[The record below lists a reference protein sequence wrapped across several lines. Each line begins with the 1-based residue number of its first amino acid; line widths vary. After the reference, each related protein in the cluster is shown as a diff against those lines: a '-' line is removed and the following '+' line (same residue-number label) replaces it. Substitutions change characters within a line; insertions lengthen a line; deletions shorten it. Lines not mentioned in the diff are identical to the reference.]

1 MKLHMVDL
9 GTQYAKIKPE
19 IDASIQEVL
28 NSSIFIGGPV
38 VNAFKTNLENYLG
51 VKHVIP
57 CANGTDALQIA
68 LMALGLQPGDEV
80 ILPAFTYV
88 ATAEVIAL
96 LRLVPVMVDVNLN
109 DFNINLDEIKKNIG
123 PKTKAIVPVHLFGQ
137 SSQMEEIMAIAKEH
151 NLYVVE
157 DNAQAIGSDYYSQ
170 NGTVQKTGT
179 IGHIGCTS
187 FFPSKNLGCY
197 GDGGAMFTNDDALAE
212 QIRMIANH
220 GQGSVRYYHDVVGVN
235 SRLDAIQAAILNVKL
250 KYLNSY
256 AQARVAVADCY
267 DAAFKELPMVVTPY
281 RAKHSSHVFHQYTL
295 RITNGKRDELKAYLD
310 SIQIP
315 NAIYY
320 PVPLY
325 EQKAYKAFK
334 GNVNQLDVTEIL
346 CKEVLSL
353 PMHTELNNEMLD
365 YIINHVKTFLT
376 S

>member
-19 IDASIQEVL
+19 VDASIQEVL

-38 VNAFKTNLENYLG
+38 VNTFKTNLENYLS

-68 LMALGLQPGDEV
+68 LMALGLEPGDEV

-109 DFNINLDEIKKNIG
+109 DFNIDLNEIKKNIG

-137 SSQMEEIMAIAKEH
+137 TSQMEEIMALAKEY
-151 NLYVVE
+151 NLFVVE
-157 DNAQAIGSDYYSQ
+157 DNAQAIGSDYLFPDGS
-170 NGTVQKTGT
+170 VQKTGT
-179 IGHIGCTS
+179 LGHIGCTS

-197 GDGGAMFTNDDALAE
+197 GDGGALFTNDDLLAE

-250 KYLNSY
+250 KYLDSY
-256 AQARVAVADCY
+256 IMARRAVADYY
-267 DAAFKELPMVVTPY
+267 DAAFKEFPMIITPY

-295 RITNGKRDELKAYLD
+295 RITNGKRDALKTYLD
-310 SIQIP
+310 TIGIP

-325 EQKAYKAFK
+325 EQKAYKSFK
-334 GNVNQLDVTEIL
+334 GSVTKLPVTEIL
-346 CKEVLSL
+346 CKEVISL
-353 PMHTELNNEMLD
+353 PMHTELTHEMLD

>member
-9 GTQYAKIKPE
+9 GTQYQKIKQE
-19 IDASIQEVL
+19 IDTSIQEVL
-28 NSSIFIGGPV
+28 DSSIFIGGPV
-38 VNAFKTNLENYLG
+38 VNAFKNHLETYLN
-51 VKHVIP
+51 VKHLIP

-68 LMALGLQPGDEV
+68 LMALDLQPGDEV

-96 LRLVPVMVDVNLN
+96 LRLVPIMVDVNPD
-109 DFNINLDEIKKNIG
+109 DFNVNLDEIRKNIG

-137 SSQMEEIMAIAKEH
+137 SSQMEEIMSIAKEY
-151 NLYVVE
+151 NLFVVE
-157 DNAQAIGSDYYSQ
+157 DNAQAIGSDYYFAD
-170 NGTVQKTGT
+170 GRVQKAGT
-179 IGHIGCTS
+179 IGDIGCTS

-197 GDGGAMFTNDDALAE
+197 GDGGALFTNDDRLAD

-250 KYLNSY
+250 KHLDSY
-256 AQARVAVADCY
+256 AKARKSVADFY
-267 DAAFKELPMVVTPY
+267 DSAFKEMSMIVTPY
-281 RAKHSSHVFHQYTL
+281 RNQHSNHVFHQYTM
-295 RITNGKRDELKAYLD
+295 RITNGRRDVLKAYLD
-310 SIQIP
+310 SVGIP

-325 EQKAYKAFK
+325 EQKAYNSFK
-334 GNVNQLDVTEIL
+334 GSVQQLAVTELL

-353 PMHTELNNEMLD
+353 PMHTELTHEMMD
-365 YIINHVKTFLT
+365 FIVNHVKGFLA

>member
-9 GTQYAKIKPE
+9 GTQYQKIKQE
-19 IDASIQEVL
+19 IDTSIQEVL
-28 NSSIFIGGPV
+28 DSSIFIGGPV
-38 VNAFKTNLENYLG
+38 VNAFKNHLETYLN

-68 LMALGLQPGDEV
+68 LMALDLQPGDEV

-96 LRLVPVMVDVNLN
+96 LRLVPIMVDVNPD
-109 DFNINLDEIKKNIG
+109 DFNVNLDEIRKNIG

-137 SSQMEEIMAIAKEH
+137 SSQMEEIMSIAKEY
-151 NLYVVE
+151 NLFVVE
-157 DNAQAIGSDYYSQ
+157 DNAQAIGSDYYFAD
-170 NGTVQKTGT
+170 GRVQKAGT
-179 IGHIGCTS
+179 IGDIGCTS

-197 GDGGAMFTNDDALAE
+197 GDGGALFTNDDRLAD

-250 KYLNSY
+250 KHLDSY
-256 AQARVAVADCY
+256 AKARKSVADFY
-267 DAAFKELPMVVTPY
+267 DSAFKEMSMIVTPY
-281 RAKHSSHVFHQYTL
+281 RNQHSNHVFHQYTM
-295 RITNGKRDELKAYLD
+295 RITNGRRDALKAYLD
-310 SIQIP
+310 SVGIP

-325 EQKAYKAFK
+325 EQKAYNSFK
-334 GNVNQLDVTEIL
+334 GSVQQLAVTELL

-353 PMHTELNNEMLD
+353 PMHTELTHEMMD
-365 YIINHVKTFLT
+365 FIVNHVKGFLA

>member
-9 GTQYAKIKPE
+9 GTQYQKIKQE
-19 IDASIQEVL
+19 IDTSIQEVL
-28 NSSIFIGGPV
+28 DSSIFIGGPV
-38 VNAFKTNLENYLG
+38 VNAFKNHLETYLN

-68 LMALGLQPGDEV
+68 LMALDLQPGDEV

-96 LRLVPVMVDVNLN
+96 LRLVPIMVDVNPD
-109 DFNINLDEIKKNIG
+109 DFNVNLDEIRKNIG

-137 SSQMEEIMAIAKEH
+137 SSQMEEIMSIAKEY
-151 NLYVVE
+151 NLFVVE
-157 DNAQAIGSDYYSQ
+157 DNAQAIGSDYYFAD
-170 NGTVQKTGT
+170 GRVQKAGT
-179 IGHIGCTS
+179 IGDIGCTS

-197 GDGGAMFTNDDALAE
+197 GDGGALFTNDDRLAD

-250 KYLNSY
+250 KHLDSY
-256 AQARVAVADCY
+256 AKARKSVADFY
-267 DAAFKELPMVVTPY
+267 DSAFKEMSMIVTPY
-281 RAKHSSHVFHQYTL
+281 RNQHSNHVFHQYTM
-295 RITNGKRDELKAYLD
+295 RITNGRRDVLKAYLD
-310 SIQIP
+310 SVGIP

-325 EQKAYKAFK
+325 EQKAYNSFK
-334 GNVNQLDVTEIL
+334 GSVQQLAVTELL

-353 PMHTELNNEMLD
+353 PMHTELTHEMMD
-365 YIINHVKTFLT
+365 FIVNHVKGFLA

>member
-19 IDASIQEVL
+19 VDASIQEVL

-38 VNAFKTNLENYLG
+38 VNTFKTNLENYLS

-109 DFNINLDEIKKNIG
+109 DFNINLDEIKRNIG

-137 SSQMEEIMAIAKEH
+137 ASQMEEIMAIAKEH
-151 NLYVVE
+151 NLFIVE
-157 DNAQAIGSDYYSQ
+157 DNAQAIGSDYFFT
-170 NGTVQKTGT
+170 NGSAQKTGT

-197 GDGGAMFTNDDALAE
+197 GDGGALFTNDDALAD

-250 KYLNSY
+250 KYLDSY
-256 AQARVAVADCY
+256 AKARLAVADYY
-267 DAAFKELPMVVTPY
+267 DAAFKELPMVITPY

-295 RITNGKRDELKAYLD
+295 RIMDGKRDALKTYLD
-310 SIQIP
+310 SNGIP

-325 EQKAYKAFK
+325 EQKAYRAFK
-334 GNVNQLDVTEIL
+334 GSVTKLPVTEIL
-346 CKEVLSL
+346 CKEVISL
-353 PMHTELNNEMLD
+353 PMHTELTQEMLD

>member
-1 MKLHMVDL
+1 MKIEMLDL
-9 GTQYAKIKPE
+9 KGQYIKIKEE
-19 IDASIQEVL
+19 IDLEIENVL
-28 NSSIFIGGPV
+28 KETQFIGGRQVSEFATALSEYLSSKFV
-38 VNAFKTNLENYLG
+38 VT
-51 VKHVIP
+51 

-68 LMALGLQPGDEV
+68 LMALDLQPGDEV

-96 LRLVPVMVDVNLN
+96 LRLVPIMVDVNPD
-109 DFNINLDEIKKNIG
+109 DFNVNLDEIRKNIG

-137 SSQMEEIMAIAKEH
+137 SSQMEEIMSIAKEY
-151 NLYVVE
+151 NLFVVE
-157 DNAQAIGSDYYSQ
+157 DNAQAIGSDYYFAD
-170 NGTVQKTGT
+170 GRVQKAGT
-179 IGHIGCTS
+179 IGDIGCTS

-197 GDGGAMFTNDDALAE
+197 GDGGALFTNDDRLAD

-250 KYLNSY
+250 KHLDSY
-256 AQARVAVADCY
+256 AKARKSVADFY
-267 DAAFKELPMVVTPY
+267 DSAFKEMSMIVTPY
-281 RAKHSSHVFHQYTL
+281 RNQHSNHVFHQYTM
-295 RITNGKRDELKAYLD
+295 RITNGRRDVLKAYLD
-310 SIQIP
+310 SVGIP

-325 EQKAYKAFK
+325 EQKAYNSFK
-334 GNVNQLDVTEIL
+334 GSVQQLAVTELL

-353 PMHTELNNEMLD
+353 PMHTELTHEMMD
-365 YIINHVKTFLT
+365 FIVNHVKGFLA

>member
-19 IDASIQEVL
+19 VDASIQEVL

-38 VNAFKTNLENYLG
+38 VNTFKTNLENYLS

-68 LMALGLQPGDEV
+68 LMALGLEPGDEV

-109 DFNINLDEIKKNIG
+109 DFNIDLNEIKKNIG

-137 SSQMEEIMAIAKEH
+137 TSQMEEIMALAKEY
-151 NLYVVE
+151 NLFVVE
-157 DNAQAIGSDYYSQ
+157 DNAQAIGSDYLFPDGS
-170 NGTVQKTGT
+170 VQKTGT
-179 IGHIGCTS
+179 LGHIGCTS

-197 GDGGAMFTNDDALAE
+197 GDGGALFTNDDSLAE

-250 KYLNSY
+250 KYLDSY
-256 AQARVAVADCY
+256 IMARRAVADYY
-267 DAAFKELPMVVTPY
+267 DAAFKEFPMIITPY

-295 RITNGKRDELKAYLD
+295 RITNGKRDALKTYLD
-310 SIQIP
+310 TIGIP

-325 EQKAYKAFK
+325 EQKAYKSFK
-334 GNVNQLDVTEIL
+334 GSVTKLPVTEIL
-346 CKEVLSL
+346 CKEVISL
-353 PMHTELNNEMLD
+353 PMHTELTHEMLD